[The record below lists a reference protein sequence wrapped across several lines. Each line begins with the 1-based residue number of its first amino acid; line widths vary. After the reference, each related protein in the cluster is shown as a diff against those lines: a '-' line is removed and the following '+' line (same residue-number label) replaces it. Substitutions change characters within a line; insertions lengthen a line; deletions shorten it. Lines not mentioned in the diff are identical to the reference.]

1 MNFIIKEYENYRE
14 NEILSLYKS
23 VGWINYT
30 NNPEMLKNAYK
41 NSLKIYGAYVGDEL
55 AGVIRVVGDGF
66 SVIFIQDLLV
76 KPEYQRKGIGT
87 ALIKKVLTEYKSVYQ
102 IHLMTDNNEKSV
114 RFYKSAGFLMDEDI
128 NCRSFSVYNA

>member
-66 SVIFIQDLLV
+66 SVIFVQDLLV
-76 KPEYQRKGIGT
+76 APEYQQKGIGS
-87 ALIKKVLTEYKSVYQ
+87 ALIKKVLCEYKDVYQ
-102 IHLMTDNNEKSV
+102 IHLMTDNTEKSTK
-114 RFYKSAGFLMDEDI
+114 FYKSMGFLMDTDI
-128 NCRSFSVYNA
+128 NCRAFSKYNL